1 MSDSEEYDFEYS
13 SEEEELDDEEVLLEN
28 LYYDSKSILGEE
40 RERAIKGFH
49 TIVETEKQPGTWSFK
64 ALKKLC
70 KIYCLDSKTEKMTSS
85 YEALLELAKC
95 NAVTRAVAE
104 KGINSIL
111 NRVFSIESAQTENSS
126 VHAKTTGQ
134 MFEKIYKLTLDAT
147 KTIKNYRLW
156 VKTIL
161 KLGNLYYN
169 IGEYGKLN
177 SVLSELRKAHEASKQ
192 GANVGSA
199 DTQSGS
205 VTKTIIHPDI
215 FNGSIV
221 LEMHALQILLYTAQ
235 KDNVKLKSLYEKS
248 LLIKGTI
255 THPRILGVI
264 RECGGKMYMRDKTWE
279 SARRD
284 FFEAFKSYDEAGDR
298 ARIRCL
304 KYLVLANMLMGSK
317 INPFTSQEAKPYEFH
332 PEVKAMTQLVKA
344 FDNNQIQK
352 FESTLKKNRN
362 SILRDPFIR
371 MYVEELLSTVRVK
384 VILKTIRPYNS
395 VRVGYLASILGIDEG
410 TLYELV
416 LSSILDGKLKCKI
429 DQVNGMILLD
439 KQSASHI
446 RDRDVAMMQW
456 TKELRKITVNL
467 SKTSTNLVMTKF

>member
-13 SEEEELDDEEVLLEN
+13 SEEEELDDEEVVLEN

-70 KIYCLDSKTEKMTSS
+70 KIYCLASNSEKLISS
-85 YEALLELAKC
+85 YEALLQLAKC
-95 NAVTRAVAE
+95 NAVTRAIAE
-104 KGINSIL
+104 KGVNSIL
-111 NRVFSIESAQTENSS
+111 NKISSTESAQT
-126 VHAKTTGQ
+126 AKTTGQ

-147 KTIKNYRLW
+147 RNINNDRLW

-169 IGEYGKLN
+169 IGEYEKLN
-177 SVLSELRKAHEASKQ
+177 TVLKELRQVHEDSKK
-192 GANVGSA
+192 GANVDSS
-199 DTQSGS
+199 DTQQSSGAKRS
-205 VTKTIIHPDI
+205 IINADV
-215 FNGSIV
+215 FNGNIV
-221 LEMHALQILLYTAQ
+221 LEMQALQILLYTAQ
-235 KDNVKLKSLYEKS
+235 KDNVRLKSLYEKS

-264 RECGGKMYMRDKTWE
+264 RECGGKMHMRDKTWE

-284 FFEAFKSYDEAGDR
+284 FFEAFKSYDEAGDQ
-298 ARIRCL
+298 ARMRCL

-362 SILRDPFIR
+362 SLLRDPFIR
-371 MYVEELLSTVRVK
+371 MYVEELLRTVRVK
-384 VILKTIRPYNS
+384 VMLKTIRPYSS
-395 VRVGYLASILGIDEG
+395 VRVRYLASTLSIDED

-416 LSSILDGKLKCKI
+416 LSSILDGKLNCKI
-429 DQVNGMILLD
+429 DQVNGMILVG
-439 KQSASHI
+439 QQNTSHV
-446 RDRDVAMMQW
+446 RDRDVAMMKW
-456 TKELRKITVNL
+456 TKELRKMSENL
-467 SKTSTNLVMTKF
+467 SKTSANLVLTKF

>member
-1 MSDSEEYDFEYS
+1 
-13 SEEEELDDEEVLLEN
+13 
-28 LYYDSKSILGEE
+28 
-40 RERAIKGFH
+40 
-49 TIVETEKQPGTWSFK
+49 
-64 ALKKLC
+64 
-70 KIYCLDSKTEKMTSS
+70 
-85 YEALLELAKC
+85 
-95 NAVTRAVAE
+95 
-104 KGINSIL
+104 
-111 NRVFSIESAQTENSS
+111 
-126 VHAKTTGQ
+126 

-169 IGEYGKLN
+169 IGEYGKLKN
-177 SVLSELRKAHEASKQ
+177 VVNELRKAHEVSKQ

-199 DTQSGS
+199 DTQDGG
-205 VTKTIIHPDI
+205 VTKSLIHSDI
-215 FNGSIV
+215 FNGNIV

-352 FESTLKKNRN
+352 FEYTLKKNRN

-371 MYVEELLSTVRVK
+371 MYVEELLRTVRVK

-439 KQSASHI
+439 KQNTRHI

-456 TKELRKITVNL
+456 TKELRERL
-467 SKTSTNLVMTKF
+467 P

>member
-13 SEEEELDDEEVLLEN
+13 SEEEELDDEEVVLEN

-70 KIYCLDSKTEKMTSS
+70 KIYCLDSKTEKLVSS

-111 NRVFSIESAQTENSS
+111 NKIFSIESAQTENSS

-147 KTIKNYRLW
+147 KIS
-156 VKTIL
+156 KTIVCGSKQYL
-161 KLGNLYYN
+161 NLVICTIILAN
-169 IGEYGKLN
+169 MEKLN
-177 SVLSELRKAHEASKQ
+177 SVLSELRKAHEDSKQ

-199 DTQSGS
+199 DTQQSGG
-205 VTKTIIHPDI
+205 VTKSIIHADI
-215 FNGSIV
+215 FNGNIV

-371 MYVEELLSTVRVK
+371 MYVEELLRTVRVK

-395 VRVGYLASILGIDEG
+395 VRVGYLASILSIDED

-416 LSSILDGKLKCKI
+416 LSSILDGKLNCKI
-429 DQVNGMILLD
+429 DQVNGMILL
-439 KQSASHI
+439 
-446 RDRDVAMMQW
+446 
-456 TKELRKITVNL
+456 TNKIQAIQEIATL
-467 SKTSTNLVMTKF
+467 Q